1 MSHGLYRADTSVYRP
16 RMLRSRGALSVSV
29 LAASQLLYSP
39 AGHAQAPPT
48 AARSMP
54 GPIVTLRADNMKARL
69 QIFEQKLTWQDVCLA
84 PCNVPVNPWGIYRV
98 GGGTIRPSATF
109 SLPRKPSVVID
120 AKVGSTVKH
129 GVGLGLIVGG
139 IVTAVGGGVIYTSA
153 DDDQPDPYGSNA
165 PKTIVHIYGVF
176 FMVVGALLL
185 AVGIPLSL
193 SSTSVEVH

>member
-1 MSHGLYRADTSVYRP
+1 
-16 RMLRSRGALSVSV
+16 MLRSRGALSVSV

-48 AARSMP
+48 GPLDP
-54 GPIVTLRADNMKARL
+54 GPIVTLRADSMKARL